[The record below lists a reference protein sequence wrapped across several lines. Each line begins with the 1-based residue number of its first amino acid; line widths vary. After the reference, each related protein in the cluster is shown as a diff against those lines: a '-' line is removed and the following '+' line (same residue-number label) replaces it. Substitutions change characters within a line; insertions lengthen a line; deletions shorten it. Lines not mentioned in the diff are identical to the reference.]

1 MATIGPERALAYLA
15 ETLAQEAA
23 GGVLVRN
30 GSRRRTPGG
39 AFFYRVRTQVRGKER
54 RRIWP
59 QAQPQPKQP
68 AVPLQWA
75 DRLAHFPALLMEPGV
90 AMTAKLT
97 LIGRPG
103 RVIQAGD
110 CVITTLQS
118 SGKLPTLPKG
128 LPTPPAQPTTFVVYI
143 AAKQWRKVEAALEDL
158 NDALIVE
165 GAPVYDERLPGLAV
179 LAQSVTTKVL
189 QAAKRQAD
197 QPVDG

>member
-1 MATIGPERALAYLA
+1 
-15 ETLAQEAA
+15 
-23 GGVLVRN
+23 
-30 GSRRRTPGG
+30 
-39 AFFYRVRTQVRGKER
+39 
-54 RRIWP
+54 
-59 QAQPQPKQP
+59 
-68 AVPLQWA
+68 
-75 DRLAHFPALLMEPGV
+75 
-90 AMTAKLT
+90 MTAKLT

-143 AAKQWRKVEAALEDL
+143 AAKQWRKVEAALTDP

-197 QPVDG
+197 QLVDG